1 MNTQKRK
8 LNTDFP
14 PSLAS
19 AHPVSRTDRQ
29 LAEEQVE
36 SHRQPPR
43 GVEREAE
50 RPCASLPGQEEEAW
64 EAVGVDWRQGRLA
77 EKARLKEL
85 GKLNPLQGQC
95 SGVPHKT
102 SRRM

>member
-29 LAEEQVE
+29 LAEEQME
-36 SHRQPPR
+36 SHQQPPR

-64 EAVGVDWRQGRLA
+64 EAVGVD
-77 EKARLKEL
+77 
-85 GKLNPLQGQC
+85 
-95 SGVPHKT
+95 
-102 SRRM
+102 